1 MKRFR
6 KIILLFLAFIFL
18 ICSVPDKA
26 LAADDMDYVTGNT
39 SYRLPVP
46 KSYNVVNSVNN
57 IGEYGSENIYLKD
70 PQDIFIDQKDNIYIV
85 DTGNSRIVKMS
96 QQLDTLGV
104 YYGPEDKPFN
114 VPEGIFVDDTG
125 DMYVADTGNSR
136 IVHLD
141 SEGELVEV
149 FTNPESGL
157 TSATPFTPS
166 KLVVSP
172 TGYIYVVRGETIMA
186 IDGNNG
192 FRGLYGQTNIGYSLS
207 EALTRVFASESQQK
221 FMSKRLASSY
231 INLTLGTDGMIYAT
245 SLERE
250 EGEIK
255 KLNSIGNNIYRK
267 YKTIGNSIKNP
278 ITDFINNKLLKSVV
292 AGNSFKFGE
301 YFDDDGNYLEP
312 IFRDIAVD
320 KNGIVT
326 VIEEQNGKVYQYDQD
341 GNMLVAFGG
350 IGEQRGKFSRP
361 SAIAVNSSGY
371 LYIVDRL
378 NNNIQVFEPTNF
390 INLVHQATT
399 AYGEGDYDKSY
410 ALWNEVLEIHEN
422 YELAHAGIARTYYK
436 QGKWIESMKESKIV
450 GNRDIYTQSFDE
462 YKYEVLRENFAL
474 IIVVAVVILLAV
486 LCFFIFSIRG
496 GKKAYWSFVENK
508 ATNMGIWGGIKY
520 SYNVLVHPLDTIEG
534 IHYKKTK
541 INMAVPLIIMV
552 TAYVVRIS
560 YIFVVHYPLAS
571 IDVTDANIVFEAV
584 KLFLIPLTW
593 VPAAFA
599 ATSISEGESKFSEI
613 FFTAILALIP
623 FIVINIPLMFL
634 SNIMSKTQQSWY
646 GIFSA
651 ASYIWMFLLLFASM
665 KILNNYS
672 FGKTIRM
679 IIITI
684 FMMLVI
690 WLVAGLFYVL
700 FARLVQF
707 IFEVMKEFR
716 VSLL

>member
-70 PQDIFIDQKDNIYIV
+70 PQDIFIDQKDNIYIA

>member
-57 IGEYGSENIYLKD
+57 IGEYGSEDIYLKD
-70 PQDIFIDQKDNIYIV
+70 PQDIFIDKKDNIYIV

-96 QQLDTLGV
+96 PQLDTLGV

-552 TAYVVRIS
+552 TAYVVRIA

-571 IDVTDANIVFEAV
+571 IDVTDANLVFEAV

-684 FMMLVI
+684 FMILVI

>member
-57 IGEYGSENIYLKD
+57 IGEYGSEDIYLKD
-70 PQDIFIDQKDNIYIV
+70 PQDIFIDKKDNIYIV

-96 QQLDTLGV
+96 PQLDTLGV

-552 TAYVVRIS
+552 TAYVVRIA

-571 IDVTDANIVFEAV
+571 IDVTDANLVFEAV